1 MFLLEKTIFIAGYIK
16 MTLAWKVI
24 IATGIVVSLFV
35 GMFTI
40 DNRFAKSQDL
50 ILLETHMEDGVENKL
65 LLAEAQT
72 VKTFKTFQMQQII
85 MNKAL
90 QLQILQMQKDSIEKE
105 YWTLKSELRK
115 NRDDLELKQDF
126 NDIKI
131 QREKI
136 KEKIDKKIL
145 EK

>member
-1 MFLLEKTIFIAGYIK
+1 

-115 NRDDLELKQDF
+115 NPDDLELKQDF